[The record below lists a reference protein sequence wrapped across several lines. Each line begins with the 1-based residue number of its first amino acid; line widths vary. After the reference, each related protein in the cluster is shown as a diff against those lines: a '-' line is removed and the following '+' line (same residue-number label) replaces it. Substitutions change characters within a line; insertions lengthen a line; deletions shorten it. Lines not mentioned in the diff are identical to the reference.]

1 MKYKFRDYIAHY
13 FYPKAKIIEMK
24 KPLLDYSIQK
34 VLQNLDI
41 LFILN
46 KLIEIDKLK
55 YILFDEDQLKL
66 FEFIP
71 KPVITIYDAQ

>member
-1 MKYKFRDYIAHY
+1 MLEYSS
-13 FYPKAKIIEMK
+13 K
-24 KPLLDYSIQK
+24 KLLE
-34 VLQNLDI
+34 NLDI

-71 KPVITIYDAQ
+71 KPQITLSDTES